1 MRNLRLVL
9 AGLIGTSGSGK
20 STLLRCA
27 NLLETIDGSAISL
40 YGQSLLDPRIDPDL
54 VRRHIAMV
62 FQSFNLFPHLS
73 VLDNV
78 LLGPSTRG
86 DERERRFAKR
96 RWTCSTGSGCATG
109 PASSPTACRAA
120 SSSARPSCVHWPSS
134 PRCCSTR

>member
-78 LLGPSTRG
+78 LLGPSTR
-86 DERERRFAKR
+86 
-96 RWTCSTGSGCATG
+96 
-109 PASSPTACRAA
+109 
-120 SSSARPSCVHWPSS
+120 
-134 PRCCSTR
+134 